1 MDKVNILLIGLLS
14 FTIYKLHEQNKDL
27 LMFINRM
34 HPDVEDVDNIKNIYD
49 EITMLKSLHKKTND
63 SLKQIVKKLPFKGEE
78 WMQEYIR
85 EEINENYNMDFD
97 AINQ

>member
-14 FTIYKLHEQNKDL
+14 YTMYRMHEQSRELVRIIKC
-27 LMFINRM
+27 FHQINT
-34 HPDVEDVDNIKNIYD
+34 DGEDIKNIYD
-49 EITMLKSLHKKTND
+49 EIAMLKGLYKKTKD

-85 EEINENYNMDFD
+85 EEINENYNMDN
-97 AINQ
+97 INQ